1 MSANILV
8 VPGSLR
14 SGSHNRRLAAE
25 AARQLS
31 LTEAVV
37 TLLDLKDYPLP
48 VYDGDDEAETGSQKR
63 RAPRPADRG
72 AGRAPGGEPGV
83 QSSMPAVL
91 KNAVDWASRVRKV
104 QGRPVQPFKGLIVG
118 LASASTGRYGGMRSL
133 EALRIVFRA
142 LGAEVLTLQCSV
154 PDAANG
160 FDRAGGWP
168 ATCRAGAGEP
178 RRAAGRHRPQ
188 PRPARHL
195 RAAPPRARGLGARPC
210 PWNSGRRGPICGE
223 RRAGRRPP
231 VLCKGSL
238 PR

>member
-14 SGSHNRRLAAE
+14 SGSHNRKLAAE

-48 VYDGDDEAETGSQKR
+48 VYDGDDEAETGIPQNAVLLAQRIAAQDALLVVS
-63 RAPRPADRG
+63 P
-72 AGRAPGGEPGV
+72 EYNH
-83 QSSMPAVL
+83 SLPAVL

-133 EALRIVFRA
+133 EALRVVFRA
-142 LGAEVLTLQCSV
+142 LGTEVLTLQCSV

-160 FDRAGGWP
+160 FDESGRLAGDL
-168 ATCRAGAGEP
+168 P
-178 RRAAGRHRPQ
+178 RVALENLVERLVDTARSLGRH
-188 PRPARHL
+188 
-195 RAAPPRARGLGARPC
+195 GT
-210 PWNSGRRGPICGE
+210 
-223 RRAGRRPP
+223 
-231 VLCKGSL
+231 
-238 PR
+238 